1 VINYYKIYQLSKVT
15 KQEKGIIMNLSFNKT
30 TPILTCFALAF
41 LSGCASNASQTTDS
55 ITITGKAFYRQRIA
69 MPPDAVLSVRVEDVS
84 RTDTQAPALAETL
97 ETFGDRQVPIE
108 FALQIPNT
116 AIDTSHSY
124 NVRAAITV
132 NGELR
137 FTTTRSYPVLTRGA
151 GNKVD
156 LMLDAV
162 QSDVSGQSAVTSA
175 ASPDSLVSFALPATF
190 AGITPCADC
199 PGIEQTLTL
208 RSDGLY
214 RLRRI
219 YQDRL
224 GGLFVELGR
233 WTADNEQL
241 SLNNGSETQLF
252 QLKDDEILR
261 QLDRLG
267 QPIETSANLDLH
279 RAAQVDPITE
289 SLQWRGEFRY
299 MADAATFTDCASGIR
314 WPVVMTGD
322 YLATERNYLKSRN
335 VPGAPLVVNFK
346 GRLDLRPAMEG
357 SPVEQIVIEKFSDSK
372 PGTTCPSSALG
383 KSKAIAELKDTFWKL
398 LDLNGKKIPIAPSHK
413 RQIRITLASE
423 GSRLIGYSGCN
434 QLLGTYA
441 QKDNELRFSQM
452 AGTMMACVSPF
463 MELEGQVLKM
473 LGATTGYRIEGKQLF
488 LLKDDQVLARFEALY
503 LR

>member
-1 VINYYKIYQLSKVT
+1 
-15 KQEKGIIMNLSFNKT
+15 MNLTSTKT
-30 TPILTCFALAF
+30 THLTTFFALVF
-41 LSGCASNASQTTDS
+41 LSGCASTVPQATDS
-55 ITITGKAFYRQRIA
+55 TTIAGKAFYRQRIA

-84 RTDTQAPALAETL
+84 RADTQAPALAETL
-97 ETFGDRQVPIE
+97 ETFGGRQVPIE
-108 FALQIPNT
+108 FSLQIPNT
-116 AIDTSHSY
+116 AIDTRHSY
-124 NVRAAITV
+124 NIRAVITV
-132 NGELR
+132 KGELR
-137 FTTTRSYPVLTRGA
+137 FTTTRSYPVLTRSA

-162 QSDVSGQSAVTSA
+162 QSDVSGKSAVTPSISA
-175 ASPDSLVSFALPATF
+175 ATLVGFALPATF
-190 AGITPCADC
+190 TGITPCADC

-219 YQDRL
+219 YQDRP
-224 GGLFVELGR
+224 GGPFVELGR
-233 WTADNEQL
+233 WTADNKQL
-241 SLNNGSETQLF
+241 SLNSDSEMQLF
-252 QLKDDEILR
+252 KVKDDETLR

-267 QPIETSANLDLH
+267 QPIESSANLDL
-279 RAAQVDPITE
+279 RRIAQVDPITE

-314 WPVVMTGD
+314 WPVAMTGD

-335 VPGAPLVVNFK
+335 VPGAPLITNFK
-346 GRLDLRPAMEG
+346 GRLDLRPVMEG
-357 SPVEQIVIEKFSDSK
+357 SPVEQIVIEKFSNSQ
-372 PGTTCPSSALG
+372 PGITCPSSALG
-383 KSKAIAELKDTFWKL
+383 KSKAIAEFKDTFWKL

-434 QLLGTYA
+434 QLMGTYA

-463 MELEGQVLKM
+463 MELESQVLKM